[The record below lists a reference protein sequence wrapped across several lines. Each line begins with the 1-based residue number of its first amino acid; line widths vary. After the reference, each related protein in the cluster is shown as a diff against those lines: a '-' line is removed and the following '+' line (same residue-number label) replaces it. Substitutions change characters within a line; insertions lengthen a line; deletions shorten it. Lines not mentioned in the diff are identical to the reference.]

1 MPTPKIVIAPPPMP
15 APFQR
20 ADLQGPYDT
29 ALAAVADAQAAL
41 AAAALEVLAATARA
55 FRPRTASIEFTSEAG
70 GPRIQALWPEV
81 RTILV
86 TLHRRELWR
95 RREDERISLRDH
107 LQIQDMEGL
116 LPDALNVS
124 GLPVAP
130 MGAGAPARRLLRLP
144 APDVAG
150 TLAARIR
157 SQHPAASAL
166 LISLDSENGTVD
178 IAVEHI
184 VGPDGTSVAAI
195 PRDRDFAPSPQEAW
209 WWRSRDETVWALRH
223 LWRHP
228 QHRARYFRPQGSE
241 SQMWNNGLQAVLL
254 PAIPALPAG
263 KAA

>member
-1 MPTPKIVIAPPPMP
+1 MPTPKIVIAPPPIP

-20 ADLQGPYDT
+20 ADLQSPYDT
-29 ALAAVADAQAAL
+29 ARAATADAEAAL
-41 AAAALEVLAATARA
+41 AAAALELLAAARA
-55 FRPRTASIEFTSEAG
+55 FRPGAASIEFTSEAG

-81 RTILV
+81 HAVLV
-86 TLHRRELWR
+86 TPHRRELWR
-95 RREDERISLRDH
+95 RREGERRSLRDH

-124 GLPVAP
+124 GLPVVP
-130 MGAGAPARRLLRLP
+130 MGAGAPARHLLRLP

-150 TLAARIR
+150 MLAARIR

-166 LISLDSENGTVD
+166 LISLDSESGTVD

-184 VGPDGTSVAAI
+184 VGPDGTSLAAI
-195 PRDRDFAPSPQEAW
+195 PGDREFAPLAAGGLVVAQPQRDRLGTPPPVEA
-209 WWRSRDETVWALRH
+209 
-223 LWRHP
+223 P
-228 QHRARYFRPQGSE
+228 QHRARHFRPQGSE
-241 SQMWNNGLQAVLL
+241 LQMWNNGLQAVLL